1 MGAAVRGGARSQS
14 KPRNTSASRSAG
26 RPAPARSVK
35 GQAARRGFGPAT
47 AVLAGALVAAGA
59 LAASLML
66 DTPVR
71 RGVSRAIAAADR
83 RLADAGL
90 RVATLSVQ
98 GAGPEA
104 DADIRQASGV
114 AAETPI
120 LHVDLADVR
129 RRVEQVGWVKSA
141 RVVRLLPGTIVIA
154 VTERTTYAVWQ
165 HAGSTHV
172 IDDTGRVIPE
182 ADPGRYGSLPFVV
195 GEGADA
201 AAPAM
206 LQAMRAYP
214 DLLGR
219 AGAFVRVD
227 DRRWDI
233 RMKDGGVI
241 ELPAGGE
248 ADALARLEALDQ
260 KSRILSLGFAR
271 IDLRDPEV
279 IAVRPREAPTG
290 SQIVANGA

>member
-14 KPRNTSASRSAG
+14 KPRNTSAPKSAG
-26 RPAPARSVK
+26 RSGPARGAK
-35 GQAARRGFGPAT
+35 GQAARRGVGPAT
-47 AVLAGALVAAGA
+47 AAVA
-59 LAASLML
+59 AASLVL
-66 DTPVR
+66 AVTAVAFLVDSPVR
-71 RGVSRAIAAADR
+71 RFAARSIAAADQ

-90 RVATLSVQ
+90 RVASLSVQ

-104 DADIRQASGV
+104 DADIRRASGI
-114 AAETPI
+114 AGDTPI

-154 VTERTTYAVWQ
+154 VTERSTFAVWQ
-165 HAGSTHV
+165 HAGAAHV

-182 ADPGRYGSLPFVV
+182 ADPGRFGSLPLVV

-233 RMKDGGVI
+233 KMKDGGVI
-241 ELPAGGE
+241 QLPADGE
-248 ADALARLEALDQ
+248 ADALARLERLDQ

-279 IAVRPREAPTG
+279 IAVRPREAPID